1 MPRAEKGTPKDI
13 ANKIKAKGLLKLK
26 FYCEMCKKQCR
37 DENGFKCH
45 LMTDGHKRMMAI
57 FAENTGRF
65 LDEFSTEFNK
75 TFMDLL
81 KRQFGTRRV
90 KATTVY
96 NEFIHDRDHTHMNAT
111 IWPTLT
117 DYVQYLGKS
126 GKCVVDQADDGW
138 YIRYID
144 RDPETLRRQAEA
156 EKKEKMDMD
165 DEERTARFIEKQ
177 IQRAQEA
184 AKGESNGDVLPPA
197 PSELNRAEIDPEKLA
212 FSLNPLANSSNTT
225 TSATP
230 ILQTALLR
238 QTRALSNP
246 LLDEDDDEEESP
258 DKSKTTNSTSSSS
271 SSLSSI
277 SSSTSLPK
285 GFSFPTKSG
294 TTSTESSNGG
304 SVFKVNPVTP
314 SSSSPSSSSKRKAVS
329 AVEQIIA
336 MEEKAKQSKVAKI
349 DYWLTPGLVV
359 RIITK
364 SLKDGFY
371 YKRKG
376 VVLKV
381 IDKYAADVKVQEIGD
396 ILRLDQDYL
405 ETVLPSLDST
415 VLVVNGPYRGSVA
428 TLLGLEKDKYEG
440 KVRLESAPNV
450 GKITYLPYED
460 ICKFED
466 ARL

>member
-1 MPRAEKGTPKDI
+1 
-13 ANKIKAKGLLKLK
+13 
-26 FYCEMCKKQCR
+26 
-37 DENGFKCH
+37 
-45 LMTDGHKRMMAI
+45 
-57 FAENTGRF
+57 
-65 LDEFSTEFNK
+65 
-75 TFMDLL
+75 
-81 KRQFGTRRV
+81 
-90 KATTVY
+90 
-96 NEFIHDRDHTHMNAT
+96 
-111 IWPTLT
+111 
-117 DYVQYLGKS
+117 
-126 GKCVVDQADDGW
+126 
-138 YIRYID
+138 
-144 RDPETLRRQAEA
+144 
-156 EKKEKMDMD
+156 MDMD

-184 AKGESNGDVLPPA
+184 SKGESNGDTLPPA

-396 ILRLDQDYL
+396 ILRLDQDVSVILFIYL
-405 ETVLPSLDST
+405 F
-415 VLVVNGPYRGSVA
+415 YF
-428 TLLGLEKDKYEG
+428 Y
-440 KVRLESAPNV
+440 
-450 GKITYLPYED
+450 
-460 ICKFED
+460 
-466 ARL
+466 